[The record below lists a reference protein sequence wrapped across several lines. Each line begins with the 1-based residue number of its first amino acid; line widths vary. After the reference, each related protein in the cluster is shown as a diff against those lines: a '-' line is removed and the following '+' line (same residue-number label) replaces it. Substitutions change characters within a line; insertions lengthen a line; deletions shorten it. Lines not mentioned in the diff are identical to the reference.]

1 MKKQFVKL
9 FLAALLFP
17 ALAQGGGIVT
27 NTNQSASFLRK
38 PAQDAVIDATGTYY
52 NPAGL
57 AFLKD
62 GFHFSLSNQTISQ
75 TRDISSTFPGLARKE
90 FEGSVFAPLFPTV
103 YAVYK
108 TGGLALSLGVNP
120 IGGGGSANFENG
132 LPAFEQQVAVL
143 PPMLSAAGITTTNY
157 SMNAAFDGSSLNWGI
172 QVNGSYAINEF
183 LSVSAGVRYIM
194 ASNSYKG
201 SLGNIM
207 INPNQPGFGA
217 NYNGTNMVLA
227 TDFFNDGFNTLTALN
242 QGAISYAGALQ
253 QFIDNNFGTVNLADA
268 GTLGL
273 TAEQIG
279 QIQGIIVAAGQ
290 DPNVNLVTAQYILS
304 SAAPGFE
311 QNATQM
317 QGFGQAVAD
326 KELDAKQSGTGISPI
341 VGLNIKFSDE
351 LNFAIK
357 YEHKASI
364 TLTNT
369 TTIDDVGFYPDGQE
383 VAADMPSMLAMGL
396 DYKALPALRLSGG
409 FHYYFDKSADYGK
422 TLPNDEI
429 IDKNYWEAALGLEYS
444 FSNSFI
450 LSAGY
455 LRTQTGV
462 NDKYH
467 SDLSHSLNTNSV
479 GAGVKYL
486 INSNLALNF
495 GIMNTFYEGYT
506 KTFEGSG
513 FNYDENYNR
522 SALSI
527 GIGVDVSF

>member
-1 MKKQFVKL
+1 MRNQIAKL
-9 FLAALLFP
+9 FLAVMLFP
-17 ALAQGGGIVT
+17 ALAQAGGIVT

-57 AFLKD
+57 AFLSD

-75 TRDISSTFPGLARKE
+75 TRSISSTFPNMATTD

-120 IGGGGSANFENG
+120 IGGGGSADFKNG

-143 PPMLSAAGITTTNY
+143 PGMLTAAGIATSNY

-183 LSVSAGVRYIM
+183 LSFSAGIRYVI
-194 ASNSYKG
+194 ATNTYKG
-201 SLGNIM
+201 SLSNIM

-217 NYNGTNMVLA
+217 NYDGNNMVLA
-227 TDFFNDGFNTLTALN
+227 TDFFSDGQATLTALN
-242 QGAISYAGALQ
+242 QGALSYASALQ
-253 QFIDNNFGTVNLADA
+253 QFIDGNLGTVQLADA
-268 GTLGL
+268 GAYGL
-273 TAEQIG
+273 SAEQIG
-279 QIQGIIVAAGQ
+279 QIQGIIAAAGQ
-290 DPNVNLVTAQYILS
+290 DPNVNLITAQYILN
-304 SAAPGFE
+304 SAAPGFAE
-311 QNATQM
+311 NAAQM
-317 QGFGQAVAD
+317 QGFGQSVAD
-326 KELDAKQSGTGISPI
+326 KELDAKQSGSGISPI
-341 VGLNIKFSDE
+341 VGMNIKFSDD
-351 LNFAIK
+351 LNFAVK

-369 TTIDDVGFYPDGQE
+369 TTIDDVGMFPDGQE

-396 DYKALPALRLSGG
+396 DYKALPDLRLSGG

-422 TLPNDEI
+422 ALPNDEI
-429 IDKNYWEAALGLEYS
+429 IDNNYWEAALGLEYS
-444 FSNSFI
+444 LSNSFI
-450 LSAGY
+450 VSAGY

-486 INSNLALNF
+486 INRNLALNL
-495 GIMNTFYEGYT
+495 GVMNTMYEGYT
-506 KTFEGSG
+506 KTFEASG
-513 FNYDENYNR
+513 FNYNENYER

-527 GIGVDVSF
+527 GIGVDFSF